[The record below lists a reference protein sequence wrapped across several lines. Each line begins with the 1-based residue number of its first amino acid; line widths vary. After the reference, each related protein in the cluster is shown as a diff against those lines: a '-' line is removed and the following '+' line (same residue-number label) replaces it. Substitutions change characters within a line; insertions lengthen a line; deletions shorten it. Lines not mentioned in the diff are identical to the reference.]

1 MSEPIPPPIP
11 RPIKYRLEFP
21 DRVHH
26 YVEVEGRFPLAG
38 PDGPDSLELA
48 MAVWTPGSYMIREFA
63 RHLEALSAADESGAS
78 RAASKVAKNRWRIEA
93 AGATEIVVRYRL
105 YGRGSGVQDNTIG
118 QDFALLNGAATF
130 LVPVDEPSCP
140 IEVRLARPDDW
151 ARTVAARP
159 SLPGDPDSYRAED
172 FDELVDSPVYLGNA
186 TVRSFEVAGREH
198 LLVDEGAEG
207 GIWNGA
213 RAAAELERVVRAEV
227 DFWGDVPY
235 SRFVFFNL
243 ITENGGGLEHRD
255 STVLATSRWKA
266 RNREGWLDWIA
277 LASHEF
283 FHVWNVKRLRPAA
296 LGPFDYER
304 EAYTTS
310 LWAVEGI
317 TSYYDDRFV
326 RQAGLANDDE
336 YLKQLSK
343 QIEIVQT
350 SPGRLVQPLAESS
363 FDAWIKLYRR
373 DENARNATLSYYP
386 KGAVVAFLLDVEL
399 RRATA
404 GRRSLDDLMR
414 AAWERFAGERGFEE
428 QELRALASELA
439 GVDLAGFFHRLV
451 DEASEIDWAPAL
463 EWLGL
468 RFHPAAAPDAPR
480 EGGRK
485 GWFGARFEERGGQ
498 LRIVEVVRDT
508 PAWAA
513 GLDVDDE
520 LVAIG
525 GFRVQPANWPGR
537 LEAFP
542 PGTTAPLV
550 IARRERLGELEI
562 TFGEEPDPARWQ
574 LEADPTAT
582 AEQVERRRIWLGAP
596 ESSAPVTTPQPG
608 EP

>member
-1 MSEPIPPPIP
+1 MTEPI
-11 RPIKYRLEFP
+11 RYRLTFP
-21 DRVHH
+21 ERAHH
-26 YVEVEGRFPLAG
+26 YVEVEGNFPLPAG
-38 PDGPDSLELA
+38 GRESLELA
-48 MAVWTPGSYMIREFA
+48 MAVWTPGSYLLREFA
-63 RHLEALSAADESGAS
+63 KHVEGLVAADSSGAP
-78 RAASKVAKNRWRIEA
+78 RVAVKVAKNRWRIEA
-93 AGATEIVVRYRL
+93 AGASAIVVRYRL
-105 YGRGSGVQDNTIG
+105 YGRGSGVQDNAIG

-130 LVPVDEPSCP
+130 LAPVAPDAP
-140 IEVRLARPDDW
+140 ISGRGRPYEIRLERPEEW
-151 ARTVAARP
+151 TRTVAARP
-159 SLPGDPDSYRAED
+159 ALAGDPDSYGAAD

-186 TVRSFEVAGREH
+186 TVRTFVVAGREH

-207 GIWNGA
+207 GIWNGP
-213 RAAAELERVVRAEV
+213 RGAAELERIVRAEV
-227 DFWGDVPY
+227 EFWGEVPY
-235 SRFVFFNL
+235 ERFVFFNL
-243 ITENGGGLEHRD
+243 VTEHGGGLEHRD
-255 STVLATSRWKA
+255 STVLSTSRWKA
-266 RNREGWLDWIA
+266 RSREGWLDWIS
-277 LASHEF
+277 LAAHEY

-326 RQAGLANDDE
+326 RRAGLASDEE

-343 QIEIVQT
+343 QIELVQT
-350 SPGRLVQPLAESS
+350 SPGRLVQSLADSS

-373 DENARNATLSYYP
+373 DENARNSTLSYYP

-404 GRRSLDDLMR
+404 GARSLDDLMR
-414 AAWERFAGERGFEE
+414 AAWGRFAGERGFEE
-428 QELRALASELA
+428 AELRALAAELA
-439 GVDLAGFFHRLV
+439 GVDLSSFFRRLV
-451 DEASEIDWAPAL
+451 DETSEIDWAPAL
-463 EWLGL
+463 DWLGL
-468 RFHPAAAPDAPR
+468 RFHPPAAADAPR

-485 GWFGARFEERGGQ
+485 GWFGARFEERAGQ
-498 LRIVEVVRDT
+498 LRIVEVVRGT
-508 PAWAA
+508 PAWSA

-525 GFRVQPANWPGR
+525 GFRVQPANWPAR

-574 LEADPTAT
+574 LEIDPAAT
-582 AEQVERRRIWLGAP
+582 PEQVERRRAWLGAP
-596 ESSAPVTTPQPG
+596 ADLVAESTSRAGAP
-608 EP
+608 